1 MKRMACLVALMALS
15 SPACA
20 RGYSFTFHGH
30 QIHIAS
36 HCRSLSCVS
45 VSGMGN
51 WRNRH
56 DDDVATTSNPAPAPV
71 QTQPAPTPAP
81 AVAQPQV
88 QQASAPAPAAPPVTR
103 AQTLPPI
110 VQPQPARAAPTLAS
124 APPAPPPAVGFETP
138 KPQQRPTPPAPVA
151 QNIAVP
157 PPPAAIDKPQENPQ
171 AKPAAP
177 PPAVTVGRVSQQ
189 TEDTVADSPLGD
201 WQTDA
206 KNGGLVRIEAC
217 GTSLCGYAFDPSRGT
232 KGETVLVNMK
242 PKNDTKWTGNV
253 YSRTSGNSYYGSM
266 TLKQDRDTLRVEACA
281 LGQFFCSGNNWTRV
295 ESNRSVKP
303 GELVTS
309 RRGTPNSG
317 S

>member
-1 MKRMACLVALMALS
+1 MKRMACLVVLMALS

-30 QIHIAS
+30 HIHIAS

-51 WRNRH
+51 LRNRP
-56 DDDVATTSNPAPAPV
+56 DDDAATTNAP
-71 QTQPAPTPAP
+71 
-81 AVAQPQV
+81 
-88 QQASAPAPAAPPVTR
+88 APAPAAPPVTR
-103 AQTLPPI
+103 PQTLPQI
-110 VQPQPARAAPTLAS
+110 VQSQPARTAPVAAPTLAS

-138 KPQQRPTPPAPVA
+138 KPPPPAPVV
-151 QNIAVP
+151 QNTAVP

-171 AKPAAP
+171 ARPAAAS
-177 PPAVTVGRVSQQ
+177 PAAAVGRVSQQ

-206 KNGGLVRIEAC
+206 NNGGLVRIEAC
-217 GTSLCGYAFDPSRGT
+217 GAALCGYAFDPSRGT

-253 YSRTSGNSYYGSM
+253 YSRTSGNSYYGTM
-266 TLKQDRDTLRVEACA
+266 TLKRDRDTLRVEACA
-281 LGQFFCSGNNWTRV
+281 LGRFFCSGNNWTRV
-295 ESNRSVKP
+295 ESSRSVKP

-309 RRGTPNSG
+309 RHGTLNSG

>member
-1 MKRMACLVALMALS
+1 MKRMACLVVLMALS

-20 RGYSFTFHGH
+20 RSYSFTFHGH

-51 WRNRH
+51 LRNRH
-56 DDDVATTSNPAPAPV
+56 DDDAATTN
-71 QTQPAPTPAP
+71 APTPAP
-81 AVAQPQV
+81 VQAQP
-88 QQASAPAPAAPPVTR
+88 APAPAPAPAAPPVTR
-103 AQTLPPI
+103 AQTLPQI
-110 VQPQPARAAPTLAS
+110 VQPQPARTAPVAAPTLAS
-124 APPAPPPAVGFETP
+124 APPAVGFETP

-151 QNIAVP
+151 QNTAVL

-171 AKPAAP
+171 AKPAAV
-177 PPAVTVGRVSQQ
+177 PPAATVGRVSQQ

-206 KNGGLVRIEAC
+206 NNGGLVRIEAC
-217 GTSLCGYAFDPSRGT
+217 GAALCGYAFDPSRGT
-232 KGETVLVNMK
+232 RGETVLVNMK

-253 YSRTSGNSYYGSM
+253 YSRTSGNSYYGTM
-266 TLKQDRDTLRVEACA
+266 TLKRDRDTLRVEACA

-309 RRGTPNSG
+309 RRGTLNSG